1 MCFSMA
7 ATDNYKS
14 DSGDILLHSNKKAYI
29 YIYIFF
35 LSIIIFQNLI
45 TDTFQTKHVKMYNA
59 ISFVFTVSFH

>member
-14 DSGDILLHSNKKAYI
+14 DSGDILLYSNKKAYI
-29 YIYIFF
+29 YIFLLLFF
-35 LSIIIFQNLI
+35 SRIWI

-59 ISFVFTVSFH
+59 ISFVFEISFHKK